1 MAASRYPGDMS
12 TASARGAQAVDYGSG
27 DVVFDRATRG
37 LYIGVAGD
45 VAVVMATGEAVTF
58 KNVAAGIL
66 PVAVSQV
73 TASGTDAEDI
83 VALF

>member
-12 TASARGAQAVDYGSG
+12 TASARGAEEVDYGSG
-27 DVVFDRATRG
+27 NVTFGRATRG

-45 VAVVMATGEAVTF
+45 VAVVMATGDAVTF

-66 PVAVSQV
+66 PVAVTQV
-73 TASGTDAEDI
+73 TAAGTDAEDI
-83 VALF
+83 IALF